1 VLCFGQRGSVLVA
14 LDMGKVSLM
23 EASLIALSVSAEN
36 DAHDS
41 VRLLQGLEKRGHNV
55 TAFPWGAVV
64 QLILVDPDT
73 GNFTAISDPRK
84 DGAPAA
90 Y

>member
-1 VLCFGQRGSVLVA
+1 
-14 LDMGKVSLM
+14 M
-23 EASLIALSVSAEN
+23 
-36 DAHDS
+36 
-41 VRLLQGLEKRGHNV
+41 

-64 QLILVDPDT
+64 QLITVDPDS

>member
-1 VLCFGQRGSVLVA
+1 MAR
-14 LDMGKVSLM
+14 
-23 EASLIALSVSAEN
+23 ASATVELSCP
-36 DAHDS
+36 
-41 VRLLQGLEKRGHNV
+41 QGLEKRGHNV

-64 QLILVDPDT
+64 QLITVDPDS

>member
-1 VLCFGQRGSVLVA
+1 MSRGR
-14 LDMGKVSLM
+14 DCQ
-23 EASLIALSVSAEN
+23 
-36 DAHDS
+36 DS